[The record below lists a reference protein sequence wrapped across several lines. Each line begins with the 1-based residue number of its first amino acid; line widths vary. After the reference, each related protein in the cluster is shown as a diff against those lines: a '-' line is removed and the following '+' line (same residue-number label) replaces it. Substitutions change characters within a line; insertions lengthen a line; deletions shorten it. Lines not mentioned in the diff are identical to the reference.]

1 MYESGKEP
9 ELGGERGLPHCFFTD
24 IQSFSAFSEKLTFSD
39 LVSLLNDYLTEMT
52 DILMENNGTLD
63 KYIGDAIVAFYGAPL
78 DLKNHELWHVE
89 HR

>member
-9 ELGGERGLPHCFFTD
+9 ELGGEEVTTLLFLRY
-24 IQSFSAFSEKLTFSD
+24 SKFSAFSEKLTASD

-78 DLKNHELWHVE
+78 T
-89 HR
+89 